1 MKKWILSVALV
12 ISMTFAMIP
21 PAFAASCEAIDAANQ
36 LYQLGLFQGTG
47 TDENGNPN
55 FALERVASR
64 YEAVTMLVRL
74 LGKSEEAQAGN
85 WDTPFTDVV
94 EWAKP
99 YVGYAYANGLTSG
112 TGATVFGGEATVS
125 ASQYLTFILRA
136 LGYDSNVDFKWE
148 TAWELSDKIG
158 LTDGEYSSTSFFSR
172 GDIAQ
177 ISYNALSTLMKGT
190 TNTTLADTL
199 IINGAFTQKQ
209 YSDVINGNVVKHE
222 LALLNYS
229 YVNINGKLYEII
241 YSYEL
246 REPKTNIIYYEKN
259 DPTTLYIDSQ
269 MGKDMWTDIITLAL
283 MTNTY
288 QLIPSNNPFLDGAID
303 MFSTYYDKTT
313 IDVQQIEHYINTT
326 ESYYTIHH
334 SYNGKTLDIPY
345 TNKTGDYMLNDVA
358 FYGKYINVEDYC
370 KFFSLDVSM
379 RVEFNAELKQNIL
392 VVEY

>member
-47 TDENGNPN
+47 TDENGNHN

-209 YSDVINGNVVKHE
+209 YSDVINGTVVKHE

-283 MTNTY
+283 MTNTC

>member
-209 YSDVINGNVVKHE
+209 YSDVINGTVVKHE

-283 MTNTY
+283 MTNTC

>member
-283 MTNTY
+283 MTNTC

>member
-199 IINGAFTQKQ
+199 IINGAFTLKQ
-209 YSDVINGNVVKHE
+209 YSDVINGTVVKHE

-283 MTNTY
+283 MTNTC